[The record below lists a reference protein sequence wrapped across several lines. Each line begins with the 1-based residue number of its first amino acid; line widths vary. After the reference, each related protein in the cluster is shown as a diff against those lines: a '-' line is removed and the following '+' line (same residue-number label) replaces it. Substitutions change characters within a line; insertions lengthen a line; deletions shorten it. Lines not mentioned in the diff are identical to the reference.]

1 MYRKNECTFETRL
14 HGNLNG
20 DESFR
25 MQPLAAL
32 CSSLVSILC
41 EEEEEEGRGGSR
53 VEPTSFLGILKIVRP
68 NWIVLLSCW
77 GSFCFITRP
86 LVVLFLSSRSVRG
99 FDFF

>member
-41 EEEEEEGRGGSR
+41 EEEEEEGR
-53 VEPTSFLGILKIVRP
+53 IVRP